1 MEIEIVL
8 EIEGSVV
15 DNLLESNLAT
25 TAAYGFEA
33 LLSAVHCGEWRK
45 AELIRPTLHG
55 SIECAAFEL
64 LEPER

>member
-8 EIEGSVV
+8 TIEAGTV
-15 DNLLESNLAT
+15 DNLLESNFAH
-25 TAAYGFEA
+25 TAAYGFVA
-33 LLSAVHCGEWRK
+33 LVCAVHRGEWTK
-45 AELIRPTLHG
+45 AEAIRPTLHG